1 MSVDSTKLPVGV
13 TTTTIATCLAL
24 GATAFF
30 GSILYA
36 GLVLALSVVLALGWP
51 TLLNL
56 PHASGC
62 RIAVIGGAAA
72 LTAAVVIPQGD
83 QPLRWLPLALAAGMM
98 LAFVTL
104 VPGGR
109 LSPQLVEAAAGAMGG
124 ITVAASGIALAP
136 TVGRARG
143 AEFVVVALAGIIAGA
158 VAELSGRH
166 PKIGALAVFP
176 VMVTG
181 GLVGWLIAHLVG
193 VNVMSGL
200 GLGMLMASFSY
211 SLRRMF
217 GAVIGVYEG
226 FGQVALAIAS
236 VLLPGI
242 LVVALAQ
249 LSGI

>member
-13 TTTTIATCLAL
+13 TATTIATCLAL

-143 AEFVVVALAGIIAGA
+143 AEFVA

-193 VNVMSGL
+193 VNGMSGL